1 MVEAL
6 ERCGYVAIVGRPNV
20 GKSTL
25 LNRILGQKIS
35 ITSRRPQTTRHRIL
49 GIKTEQSTQT
59 IYVDTPGLHSK
70 TEHAMN
76 RYMNRAAS
84 STMYEVDIVLFV
96 VEGLQWTAQDQYVLE
111 KLKNYSEQESVN
123 IPVILVINK
132 VDKVLDKTTL
142 LPHLQTLSNKMEFKH
157 IIPICAATG
166 ENVAV
171 LEERVRELLP
181 DAAPLYPEDQVTDR
195 SERFLAAE
203 LIREKLM
210 STLGQELPYAVTVE
224 IERFSAEEKLLHIE
238 AVIWVEREG
247 QKPIVIGKNG
257 ARLKEIG
264 RQARVEMESLFEKK
278 VLLKLWV
285 KIKEG
290 WSGDPKIL
298 ASLGYE

>member
-1 MVEAL
+1 M
-6 ERCGYVAIVGRPNV
+6 RCGYVAIVGRPNV

-49 GIKTEQSTQT
+49 GIKTEQGAQT
-59 IYVDTPGLHSK
+59 IYVDTPGLHEN
-70 TEHAMN
+70 TRQAMN

-84 STMYEVDIVLFV
+84 SAMREMNIILFV
-96 VEGLQWTAQDQYVLE
+96 VDGLRWTEEDEYVLL
-111 KLKNYSEQESVN
+111 KLKTYAQQNEMPES

-132 VDKVLDKTTL
+132 VDKIADKTAL
-142 LPHLQTLSNKMEFKH
+142 LPYLKTLPDKMAFTH
-157 IIPICAATG
+157 IIPVSALNG
-166 ENVAV
+166 ESVAL
-171 LEERVRELLP
+171 LESRVRELLP

-210 STLGQELPYAVTVE
+210 SQLGQELPYAATVE
-224 IERFSAEEKLLHIE
+224 IERFSTEGNVVHIN
-238 AVIWVEREG
+238 AVIWVERDG

-264 RQARVEMESLFEKK
+264 RQARVEMQALFEQK
-278 VLLKLWV
+278 VALKLWV
-285 KIKEG
+285 KVKEA
-290 WSGDPKIL
+290 WSNDAKIL